1 MSKEKIKLNI
11 SGMTCVNC
19 SNGIERAVKSLNGL
33 DSSKVSFA
41 SNEGE
46 FYIDNKLLDK
56 ETLINKIKKL
66 GYGVEEDLKAL
77 EKAKLKAYEELKR
90 VFILSIS
97 LTIIMFYFAFFPI
110 DNMQNNQYIMFILAT
125 VVQFYAGGRFY
136 TLAYKSVSNNNYDMN
151 VLVAL
156 GTSAAYFYSV
166 FVVFFPSLFP
176 ENLRFLYFDGA
187 AVIISF
193 ILLGR
198 LLEERSKAKATDFLK
213 KLMDLAPLNATL
225 ICEDG
230 SFKTV
235 LASELKIGDKVLIK
249 TGEKISSDALII
261 KGSADIDT
269 SMITGE
275 SMPVYKTVGDEVIAG
290 TLNTTGVIEVK
301 VSKESKDTTLSK
313 IVALLSTAQSKKLP
327 ISRLADNVANI
338 FVPTVIIISILT
350 FIVWYFVLGDA
361 LNAILASISVLVI
374 SCPCALGLATPIAIV
389 SSVGKGAQEGILIKN
404 PEILEIIKDI
414 KYAVFDKTGTLTKGI
429 IAVKD
434 AVYEEKYLS
443 ILASLET
450 KSEHPISKAVVH
462 FAQEKGISCDKEFED
477 IKVIA
482 GLGISAIY
490 ENKKILIGSL
500 AFLEKE
506 NVLLDDKYL
515 DFYNKS
521 LEEGAGVILASIDK
535 ECIGI
540 FALEDSIK
548 EGAKELIQSLKAKKI
563 IPILL
568 TGDNKITANSVA
580 KELNIDKVYAQIL
593 PDEKY
598 KVIIELQK
606 EGKVMFVG
614 DGVNDSPSIKQAD
627 IGITLN
633 SGSDI
638 TKDAGDII
646 LINNDLAAV
655 LKSINLSIESMKVIK
670 QNLFWAFAYN
680 IAGIPL
686 AAGVFFPIFG
696 VMLTP
701 MYAGIAMSFSS
712 VTVVLNSLR
721 LKFKDLK

>member
-19 SNGIERAVKSLNGL
+19 SNGIERVVKNLKGL
-33 DSSKVSFA
+33 ESSKVSFA

-46 FYIDNKLLDK
+46 FYVDTELLDK
-56 ETLINKIKKL
+56 QTLITKIKKL
-66 GYGVEEDLKAL
+66 GYGVEEDLKSL
-77 EKAKLKAYEELKR
+77 EIVKEKAYELLKR
-90 VFILSIS
+90 TFFVSMA
-97 LTIIMFYFAFFPI
+97 LTIVMVYFVFKPLE
-110 DNMQNNQYIMFILAT
+110 NMQNNFYIMFILAT
-125 VVQFYAGGRFY
+125 VIQFYAGSRFY
-136 TLAYKSVSNNNYDMN
+136 ILAYKSLSNKNYDMN

-166 FVVFFPSLFP
+166 FVVFFPTLFP

-187 AVIISF
+187 AVIITF
-193 ILLGR
+193 VLLGR
-198 LLEERSKAKATDFLK
+198 LLEERSRAKATDFLK
-213 KLMDLAPLNATL
+213 KLMDLAPTDARL

-230 SFKTV
+230 TYKTV
-235 LASELKIGDKVLIK
+235 LANELKIKDKVLIK
-249 TGEKISSDALII
+249 TGEKISTDAVII
-261 KGSADIDT
+261 KGSADVDT

-275 SMPVYKTVGDEVIAG
+275 SMPVYKTIGDEVTAG
-290 TLNTTGVIEVK
+290 TLNTTGVIEVE
-301 VSKESKDTTLSK
+301 VLKESQDTTLSK

-327 ISRLADNVANI
+327 ISRFADKVANI
-338 FVPTVIIISILT
+338 FVPVVVIISILT
-350 FIVWYFVLGDA
+350 FLAWYFFVGNTF
-361 LNAILASISVLVI
+361 NAIIAAISVLVI

-389 SSVGKGAQEGILIKN
+389 SAVGKGAQEGILIKN

-434 AVYEEKYLS
+434 AVYEEKYLD

-450 KSEHPISKAVVH
+450 KSEHPISKAVVNY
-462 FAQEKGISCDKEFED
+462 AKEKKLSLNKEFED
-477 IKVIA
+477 IEIIA

-490 ENKKILIGSL
+490 ENKKVLIGSL
-500 AFLEKE
+500 SFLEQNSVNIDK
-506 NVLLDDKYL
+506 KYL
-515 DFYNKS
+515 DFYNSS
-521 LEEGAGVILASIDK
+521 LNDGLGVILAAINK
-535 ECIGI
+535 ECVAV

-548 EGAKELIQSLKAKKI
+548 EGAKELIANLKAKNI
-563 IPILL
+563 TPILL
-568 TGDNKITANSVA
+568 TGDNKTTANSVA
-580 KELNIDKVYAQIL
+580 KQIGIDKVHAQVL

-598 KVIIELQK
+598 KVILELQK
-606 EGKVMFVG
+606 EAKVMFVG
-614 DGVNDSPSIKQAD
+614 DGINDSPSIKQAD

-646 LINNDLAAV
+646 LVNNDLKAV
-655 LKSINLSIESMKVIK
+655 SKSINLSIESMKVIK
-670 QNLFWAFAYN
+670 QNLFWAFIYN

-686 AAGVFFPIFG
+686 AAGVFYPLFG
-696 VMLTP
+696 VLLTP

-721 LKFKDLK
+721 LKLKKI

>member
-1 MSKEKIKLNI
+1 MAKETIKLNI

-19 SNGIERAVKSLNGL
+19 SNGIEKAVNKLDGL
-33 DSSKVSFA
+33 ESSKVSFA
-41 SNEGE
+41 SNEGA
-46 FYIDNKLLDK
+46 FFIDNKLLNK
-56 ETLINKIKKL
+56 ETLISKIKKL

-77 EKAKLKAYEELKR
+77 EKAKLIDYNKLR
-90 VFILSIS
+90 NVFSIS
-97 LTIIMFYFAFFPI
+97 MALTIVMFYFAFFPI
-110 DNMQNNQYIMFILAT
+110 ENSQNNQYIMFILAT
-125 VVQFYAGGRFY
+125 IVQFYAGGRFY
-136 TLAYKSVSNNNYDMN
+136 TLAYKAVSNSNYDMN

-176 ENLRFLYFDGA
+176 EELRFLYFDGA

-235 LASELKIGDKVLIK
+235 LASELKVGDKVLIK
-249 TGEKISSDALII
+249 TGEKISTDAVIS

-275 SMPVYKTVGDEVIAG
+275 SMPVYKTIGDEVIAG
-290 TLNTTGVIEVK
+290 TLNTTGVIEVVVLK
-301 VSKESKDTTLSK
+301 QSNDTTLSK
-313 IVALLSTAQSKKLP
+313 IITLLSTAQSKKLP
-327 ISRLADNVANI
+327 ISRFADNVANI
-338 FVPTVIIISILT
+338 FVPIVIIISILT
-350 FIVWYFVLGDA
+350 FFAWYFIVGNA

-429 IAVKD
+429 ISVKD
-434 AVYEEKYLS
+434 AVYEEKYLD

-450 KSEHPISKAVVH
+450 KSEHPISKAVVV
-462 FAQEKGISCDKEFED
+462 FAQNKNISLNKEFED
-477 IKVIA
+477 IQIIP

-500 AFLEKE
+500 SFLEK
-506 NVLLDDKYL
+506 NSINLDGKYL
-515 DFYNKS
+515 DFYNTS
-521 LEEGAGVILASIDK
+521 LNNGAGVILASIEK
-535 ECIGI
+535 ECVAVL
-540 FALEDSIK
+540 ALEDSIK
-548 EGAKELIQSLKAKKI
+548 DGAKELITDLKAKNI
-563 IPILL
+563 TPILL
-568 TGDNKITANSVA
+568 TGDNQITANSVA
-580 KELNIDKVYAQIL
+580 KELNIDRVYAQVL

-606 EGKVMFVG
+606 EAKVMFVG
-614 DGVNDSPSIKQAD
+614 DGINDSPSIKQAD

-646 LINNDLAAV
+646 LINNDLKAV
-655 LKSINLSIESMKVIK
+655 SKSINLSIESMKIIK
-670 QNLFWAFAYN
+670 QNLFWAFIYN
-680 IAGIPL
+680 IGGIPL
-686 AAGVFFPIFG
+686 AAGVFYPILG

-721 LKFKDLK
+721 LKFKKI

>member
-1 MSKEKIKLNI
+1 MAKETIKLNI

-19 SNGIERAVKSLNGL
+19 SNGIEKVINKLDGL
-33 DSSKVSFA
+33 ESSKVSFA

-46 FYIDNKLLDK
+46 FTIDNKLLNK
-56 ETLINKIKKL
+56 ENIISKIKKL
-66 GYGVEEDLKAL
+66 GYGVEEDLEAL
-77 EKAKLKAYEELKR
+77 EKARLMDYNKLKNI
-90 VFILSIS
+90 FTISIS
-97 LTIIMFYFAFFPI
+97 ITIIMFYFAFFPI
-110 DNMQNNQYIMFILAT
+110 ENIKNNQYIMFSLAT
-125 VVQFYAGGRFY
+125 IVQFYAGGRFY
-136 TLAYKSVSNNNYDMN
+136 TLAYKSVSNKNYDMN

-166 FVVFFPSLFP
+166 SVVFFPSLFP

-213 KLMDLAPLNATL
+213 KLMNLAPLNATL
-225 ICEDG
+225 IFEDG
-230 SFKTV
+230 SFKST
-235 LASELKIGDKVLIK
+235 LASQLKVKDKVLIK
-249 TGEKISSDALII
+249 TGEKISTDAIII

-290 TLNTTGVIEVK
+290 TLNTTGVIEVE
-301 VSKESKDTTLSK
+301 VLKESKDTTLSK
-313 IVALLSTAQSKKLP
+313 IVSLLSTAQSKKLP
-327 ISRLADNVANI
+327 ISRFADNVANI
-338 FVPTVIIISILT
+338 FVPVVILISIIT
-350 FIVWYFVLGDA
+350 FFAWYFIVGNA
-361 LNAILASISVLVI
+361 LNAIIASISVLVI

-414 KYAVFDKTGTLTKGI
+414 KYAVFDKTGTLTNGI
-429 IAVKD
+429 ISVKNALYEKD
-434 AVYEEKYLS
+434 ALS
-443 ILASLET
+443 ILSSLET
-450 KSEHPISKAVVH
+450 QSEHPISKAVVS
-462 FAQEKGISCDKEFED
+462 FAQEKDIATNKEFED
-477 IKVIA
+477 IQIIA

-500 AFLEKE
+500 SLLEQ
-506 NVLLDDKYL
+506 NSVQISRKYL
-515 DFYNKS
+515 DFYNDA
-521 LEEGAGVILASIDK
+521 LHNGLGVILASIDT
-535 ECIGI
+535 ECVAV

-548 EGAKELIQSLKAKKI
+548 SGAKELIADLKEKNI
-563 IPILL
+563 TPILL
-568 TGDNKITANSVA
+568 TGDNKLTANSVA
-580 KELNIDKVYAQIL
+580 KELNIDKVYSQVL

-598 KVIIELQK
+598 KVIVELQK
-606 EGKVMFVG
+606 EAKVMFVG
-614 DGVNDSPSIKQAD
+614 DGINDSPSIKQAD

-646 LINNDLAAV
+646 LINNDLKAV
-655 LKSINLSIESMKVIK
+655 SKSINLSIESMKIIK
-670 QNLFWAFAYN
+670 QNLFWAFIYN
-680 IAGIPL
+680 VGGIPL
-686 AAGVFFPIFG
+686 AAGVFYPIFG
-696 VMLTP
+696 LMLTP

-721 LKFKDLK
+721 LKIKKI

>member
-1 MSKEKIKLNI
+1 MAKETIKLNI

-19 SNGIERAVKSLNGL
+19 SNGIEKAVNKLDGL
-33 DSSKVSFA
+33 ESSKVSFA
-41 SNEGE
+41 SNEGA
-46 FYIDNKLLDK
+46 FFIDNKLLNK
-56 ETLINKIKKL
+56 ETLISKIKKL

-77 EKAKLKAYEELKR
+77 EKAKLIDYNKLR
-90 VFILSIS
+90 NVFSIS
-97 LTIIMFYFAFFPI
+97 MALTIVMFYFAFFPI
-110 DNMQNNQYIMFILAT
+110 ENSQNNQYIMFILAT
-125 VVQFYAGGRFY
+125 IVQFYAGGRFY
-136 TLAYKSVSNNNYDMN
+136 TLAYKAVSNSNYDMN

-176 ENLRFLYFDGA
+176 EELRFLYFDGA

-235 LASELKIGDKVLIK
+235 LASELKVGDKVLIK
-249 TGEKISSDALII
+249 TGEKISTDAVIS

-275 SMPVYKTVGDEVIAG
+275 SMPVYKTIGDEVIAG
-290 TLNTTGVIEVK
+290 TLNTTGVIEVVVLK
-301 VSKESKDTTLSK
+301 QSNDTTLSK
-313 IVALLSTAQSKKLP
+313 IITLLSTAQSKKLP
-327 ISRLADNVANI
+327 ISRFADNVANI

-350 FIVWYFVLGDA
+350 FFAWYFIVGNA

-429 IAVKD
+429 ISVKD
-434 AVYEEKYLS
+434 AVYEEKYLD

-450 KSEHPISKAVVH
+450 KSEHPISKAVVV
-462 FAQEKGISCDKEFED
+462 FAQNKNISLNKEFED
-477 IKVIA
+477 IQIIP

-500 AFLEKE
+500 SFLEK
-506 NVLLDDKYL
+506 NSINLDGKYL
-515 DFYNKS
+515 DFYNTS
-521 LEEGAGVILASIDK
+521 LNNGAGVILASIEK
-535 ECIGI
+535 ECVAVL
-540 FALEDSIK
+540 ALEDSIK
-548 EGAKELIQSLKAKKI
+548 DGAKELIADLKAKNI
-563 IPILL
+563 TPILL
-568 TGDNKITANSVA
+568 TGDNQITANSVA
-580 KELNIDKVYAQIL
+580 KELNIDRVYAQVL

-606 EGKVMFVG
+606 EAKVMFVG
-614 DGVNDSPSIKQAD
+614 DGINDSPSIKQAD

-646 LINNDLAAV
+646 LINNDLKAV
-655 LKSINLSIESMKVIK
+655 SKSINLSIESMKVIK
-670 QNLFWAFAYN
+670 QNLFWAFIYN
-680 IAGIPL
+680 VGGIPL
-686 AAGVFFPIFG
+686 AAGIFYPIFG

-721 LKFKDLK
+721 LKFKKI

>member
-1 MSKEKIKLNI
+1 MAKETIKLNI

-19 SNGIERAVKSLNGL
+19 SNGIEKAVNKLDGL
-33 DSSKVSFA
+33 ESSKVSFA

-46 FYIDNKLLDK
+46 FSIDNKLLNK
-56 ETLINKIKKL
+56 ETLITKIKKL

-77 EKAKLKAYEELKR
+77 EKAKLIDYNKLR
-90 VFILSIS
+90 NIFSIS
-97 LTIIMFYFAFFPI
+97 MALTIVMFYFAFFPI
-110 DNMQNNQYIMFILAT
+110 ENSQNNQYIMFVLAT
-125 VVQFYAGGRFY
+125 IVQFYAGGRFY
-136 TLAYKSVSNNNYDMN
+136 TLAYKAVSNSNYDMN

-176 ENLRFLYFDGA
+176 EELRFLYFDGA

-249 TGEKISSDALII
+249 TGEKISTDAVIS

-275 SMPVYKTVGDEVIAG
+275 SMPVYKTIGDEVIAG
-290 TLNTTGVIEVK
+290 TLNTTGVIEVVVLK
-301 VSKESKDTTLSK
+301 QSNDTTLSK
-313 IVALLSTAQSKKLP
+313 IIALLSTAQSKKLP
-327 ISRLADNVANI
+327 ISRFADNVANI

-350 FIVWYFVLGDA
+350 FFAWYFIVGNA

-429 IAVKD
+429 ISVKD
-434 AVYEEKYLS
+434 AVYEEKYLD

-450 KSEHPISKAVVH
+450 KSEHPISKAVVV
-462 FAQEKGISCDKEFED
+462 FAQTKKISLNKEFED
-477 IKVIA
+477 IQIIP

-490 ENKKILIGSL
+490 ENKEILIGSL
-500 AFLEKE
+500 SFLEK
-506 NVLLDDKYL
+506 NGINLDSKYL
-515 DFYNKS
+515 DFYNTS
-521 LEEGAGVILASIDK
+521 LNNGAGVILASIDK
-535 ECIGI
+535 ECVAV

-548 EGAKELIQSLKAKKI
+548 DGAKELIADLKAKNI
-563 IPILL
+563 TPILL
-568 TGDNKITANSVA
+568 TGDNQITANSVA
-580 KELNIDKVYAQIL
+580 KELNIDRVYAQVL

-606 EGKVMFVG
+606 EAKVMFVG
-614 DGVNDSPSIKQAD
+614 DGINDSPSIKQAD

-646 LINNDLAAV
+646 LINNNLKAV
-655 LKSINLSIESMKVIK
+655 SKSINLSIESMKVIK
-670 QNLFWAFAYN
+670 QNLFWAFIYN
-680 IAGIPL
+680 IGGIPL

-721 LKFKDLK
+721 LKFKKI

>member
-1 MSKEKIKLNI
+1 MAKETIKLNI

-19 SNGIERAVKSLNGL
+19 SNGIEKAVNKLDGL
-33 DSSKVSFA
+33 ESSKVSFA

-46 FYIDNKLLDK
+46 FSIDNKLLNK
-56 ETLINKIKKL
+56 EVLIAKIKKL

-77 EKAKLKAYEELKR
+77 EKAKLMDYNKLR
-90 VFILSIS
+90 NIFSISMS
-97 LTIIMFYFAFFPI
+97 LTIVMFYFAFFPI
-110 DNMQNNQYIMFILAT
+110 ENSQNNQYIMFILAT
-125 VVQFYAGGRFY
+125 IVQFYAGGRFY
-136 TLAYKSVSNNNYDMN
+136 TLAYKAVSNSNYDMN

-176 ENLRFLYFDGA
+176 EELRFLYFDGA

-235 LASELKIGDKVLIK
+235 LASELRVGDKVLIK
-249 TGEKISSDALII
+249 TGEKISTDAVIS

-275 SMPVYKTVGDEVIAG
+275 SMPVYKTIGDEVIAG
-290 TLNTTGVIEVK
+290 TLNTTGVIEVVVLK
-301 VSKESKDTTLSK
+301 QSNDTTLSK
-313 IVALLSTAQSKKLP
+313 IIALLSIAQSKKLP
-327 ISRLADNVANI
+327 ISRFADNVANI

-350 FIVWYFVLGDA
+350 FFAWYFIVGNA

-429 IAVKD
+429 ISVKD
-434 AVYEEKYLS
+434 AVYEEKYLD

-450 KSEHPISKAVVH
+450 KSEHPISKAVVV
-462 FAQEKGISCDKEFED
+462 FAQTKNILINKEFEN
-477 IKVIA
+477 IKIIA

-490 ENKKILIGSL
+490 KNKEILIGSL
-500 AFLEKE
+500 SFLEK
-506 NVLLDDKYL
+506 NGINLDSKYL
-515 DFYNKS
+515 DFYNTS
-521 LEEGAGVILASIDK
+521 LNNGAGVILASIDK
-535 ECIGI
+535 ECVAV

-548 EGAKELIQSLKAKKI
+548 DGAKELIADLKAKNI
-563 IPILL
+563 TPILL
-568 TGDNKITANSVA
+568 TGDNQITANSVA
-580 KELNIDKVYAQIL
+580 KELNIDKVYAQVL

-606 EGKVMFVG
+606 EAKVMFVG
-614 DGVNDSPSIKQAD
+614 DGINDSPSIKQAD

-646 LINNDLAAV
+646 LINNDLKAV
-655 LKSINLSIESMKVIK
+655 SKSINLSIESMKVIK
-670 QNLFWAFAYN
+670 QNLFWAFIYN
-680 IAGIPL
+680 IGGIPL
-686 AAGVFFPIFG
+686 AAGIFYPIFG

-721 LKFKDLK
+721 LKFKKI

>member
-1 MSKEKIKLNI
+1 MAKETIKLNI

-19 SNGIERAVKSLNGL
+19 SNGIEKAVNKLDGL
-33 DSSKVSFA
+33 ESSKVSFA

-46 FYIDNKLLDK
+46 FFIDNKLLNK
-56 ETLINKIKKL
+56 EVLIAKIKKL

-77 EKAKLKAYEELKR
+77 EKAKLIDYNKLR
-90 VFILSIS
+90 NIFSIS
-97 LTIIMFYFAFFPI
+97 IALTIVMFYFAFFPI
-110 DNMQNNQYIMFILAT
+110 ENTQNNQYIMFILAT
-125 VVQFYAGGRFY
+125 IVQFYAGGRFY
-136 TLAYKSVSNNNYDMN
+136 TLAYKAVSNSNYDMN

-176 ENLRFLYFDGA
+176 EELRFLYFDGA

-235 LASELKIGDKVLIK
+235 LASELKVGDKVLIK
-249 TGEKISSDALII
+249 TGEKISTDAVIS

-275 SMPVYKTVGDEVIAG
+275 SMPVYKTIGDEVIAG
-290 TLNTTGVIEVK
+290 TLNTTGVIEVVVLK
-301 VSKESKDTTLSK
+301 QSNDTTLSK
-313 IVALLSTAQSKKLP
+313 IITLLSTAQSKKLP
-327 ISRLADNVANI
+327 ISRFADNVANI
-338 FVPTVIIISILT
+338 FVPVVIIISILT
-350 FIVWYFVLGDA
+350 FFAWYFIVGNA

-429 IAVKD
+429 ISVKD
-434 AVYEEKYLS
+434 AVYEEKYLD

-450 KSEHPISKAVVH
+450 KSEHPISKAVVV
-462 FAQEKGISCDKEFED
+462 FAQTKNILTNKDFED
-477 IKVIA
+477 IQIIP

-490 ENKKILIGSL
+490 ENKKVLIGSL
-500 AFLEKE
+500 SFLEK
-506 NVLLDDKYL
+506 NGINLDSKYL
-515 DFYNKS
+515 DFYNTS
-521 LEEGAGVILASIDK
+521 LNSGSGVILASIDK
-535 ECIGI
+535 ECVAV

-548 EGAKELIQSLKAKKI
+548 DGAKELIADLKAKNI
-563 IPILL
+563 TPILL
-568 TGDNKITANSVA
+568 TGDNQITANSVA
-580 KELNIDKVYAQIL
+580 KELNIDRVYAQVL

-606 EGKVMFVG
+606 EAKVMFVG
-614 DGVNDSPSIKQAD
+614 DGINDSPSIKQAD

-646 LINNDLAAV
+646 LINNDLKAV
-655 LKSINLSIESMKVIK
+655 SKSINLSIESMKVIK
-670 QNLFWAFAYN
+670 QNLFWAFIYN
-680 IAGIPL
+680 VGGIPL
-686 AAGVFFPIFG
+686 AAGIFYPIFG

-721 LKFKDLK
+721 LKFKKI

>member
-1 MSKEKIKLNI
+1 MAKETIKLNI

-19 SNGIERAVKSLNGL
+19 SNGIEKAVNKLDGL
-33 DSSKVSFA
+33 ESSKVSFA
-41 SNEGE
+41 SNEGA
-46 FYIDNKLLDK
+46 FFIDNKLLNK
-56 ETLINKIKKL
+56 ETLISKIKKL

-77 EKAKLKAYEELKR
+77 EKAKLIDYNKLR
-90 VFILSIS
+90 NVFSIS
-97 LTIIMFYFAFFPI
+97 MALTIIMFYFAFFPI
-110 DNMQNNQYIMFILAT
+110 ENSQNNQYIMFILAT
-125 VVQFYAGGRFY
+125 IVQFYAGGRFY
-136 TLAYKSVSNNNYDMN
+136 TLAYKAVSNSNYDMN

-176 ENLRFLYFDGA
+176 EELRFLYFDGA

-235 LASELKIGDKVLIK
+235 LASELKVGDKVLIK
-249 TGEKISSDALII
+249 TGEKISTDAVIS

-275 SMPVYKTVGDEVIAG
+275 SMPVYKTIGDEVIAG
-290 TLNTTGVIEVK
+290 TLNTTGVIEVVVLK
-301 VSKESKDTTLSK
+301 QSNDTTLSK
-313 IVALLSTAQSKKLP
+313 IITLLSTAQSKKLP
-327 ISRLADNVANI
+327 ISRFADNVANI
-338 FVPTVIIISILT
+338 FVPIVIIISILT
-350 FIVWYFVLGDA
+350 FFAWYFIVGNA

-429 IAVKD
+429 ISVKD
-434 AVYEEKYLS
+434 AVYEEKYLD

-450 KSEHPISKAVVH
+450 KSEHPISKAVVV
-462 FAQEKGISCDKEFED
+462 FAQNKNISLNKEFED
-477 IKVIA
+477 IQIIP

-500 AFLEKE
+500 SFLEK
-506 NVLLDDKYL
+506 NSINLDGKYL
-515 DFYNKS
+515 DFYNTS
-521 LEEGAGVILASIDK
+521 LNNGAGVILASIEK
-535 ECIGI
+535 ECVAVL
-540 FALEDSIK
+540 ALEDSIK
-548 EGAKELIQSLKAKKI
+548 DGAKELITDLKAKNI
-563 IPILL
+563 TPILL
-568 TGDNKITANSVA
+568 TGDNQITANSVA
-580 KELNIDKVYAQIL
+580 KELNIDRVYAQVL

-606 EGKVMFVG
+606 EAKVMFVG
-614 DGVNDSPSIKQAD
+614 DGINDSPSIKQAD

-646 LINNDLAAV
+646 LINNDLKAV
-655 LKSINLSIESMKVIK
+655 SKSINLSIESMKVIK
-670 QNLFWAFAYN
+670 QNLFWAFIYN
-680 IAGIPL
+680 VGGIPL
-686 AAGVFFPIFG
+686 AAGIFYPIFG

-721 LKFKDLK
+721 LKFKKI

>member
-1 MSKEKIKLNI
+1 MAKETIKLNI

-19 SNGIERAVKSLNGL
+19 SNGIEKAVNKLDGL
-33 DSSKVSFA
+33 ESSKVSFA

-46 FYIDNKLLDK
+46 FSIDNKLLNK
-56 ETLINKIKKL
+56 EVLIAKIKKL

-77 EKAKLKAYEELKR
+77 EKAKLMDYNKLR
-90 VFILSIS
+90 NIFSISMS
-97 LTIIMFYFAFFPI
+97 LTIVMFYFAFFPI
-110 DNMQNNQYIMFILAT
+110 ENSQNNQYIMFILAT
-125 VVQFYAGGRFY
+125 IVQFYAGGRFY
-136 TLAYKSVSNNNYDMN
+136 TLAYKAVSNSNYDMN

-176 ENLRFLYFDGA
+176 EELRFLYFDGA

-235 LASELKIGDKVLIK
+235 LASELRVGDKVLIK
-249 TGEKISSDALII
+249 TGEKISTDAVIS

-275 SMPVYKTVGDEVIAG
+275 SMPVYKTIGDEVIAG
-290 TLNTTGVIEVK
+290 TLNTTGVIEVVVLK
-301 VSKESKDTTLSK
+301 QSNDTTLSK
-313 IVALLSTAQSKKLP
+313 IIALLSIAQSKKLP
-327 ISRLADNVANI
+327 ISRFADNVANI

-350 FIVWYFVLGDA
+350 FFAWYFIVGNA

-429 IAVKD
+429 ISVKD
-434 AVYEEKYLS
+434 AVYEEKYLD

-450 KSEHPISKAVVH
+450 KSEHPISKAVVV
-462 FAQEKGISCDKEFED
+462 FAQTKNILTNKDFED
-477 IKVIA
+477 IQIIP

-490 ENKKILIGSL
+490 ENKKVLIGSL
-500 AFLEKE
+500 SFLEK
-506 NVLLDDKYL
+506 NGINLDSKYL
-515 DFYNKS
+515 DFYNTS
-521 LEEGAGVILASIDK
+521 LNSGSGVILASIDK
-535 ECIGI
+535 ECVAV

-548 EGAKELIQSLKAKKI
+548 DGAKELIADLKAKNI
-563 IPILL
+563 TPILL
-568 TGDNKITANSVA
+568 TGDNQITANSVA
-580 KELNIDKVYAQIL
+580 KELNIDKVYAQVL

-606 EGKVMFVG
+606 EAKVMFVG
-614 DGVNDSPSIKQAD
+614 DGINDSPSIKQAD

-646 LINNDLAAV
+646 LINNDLKAV
-655 LKSINLSIESMKVIK
+655 SKSINLSIESMKVIK
-670 QNLFWAFAYN
+670 QNLFWAFIYN
-680 IAGIPL
+680 IGGIPL
-686 AAGVFFPIFG
+686 AAGIFYPIFG

-721 LKFKDLK
+721 LKFKKI

>member
-1 MSKEKIKLNI
+1 MAKETIKLNI

-19 SNGIERAVKSLNGL
+19 SNGIEKAVNKLDGL
-33 DSSKVSFA
+33 ESSKVSFA
-41 SNEGE
+41 SNEGA
-46 FYIDNKLLDK
+46 FFIDNKLLNK
-56 ETLINKIKKL
+56 ETLISKIKKL

-77 EKAKLKAYEELKR
+77 EKAKLIDYNKLR
-90 VFILSIS
+90 NVFSIS
-97 LTIIMFYFAFFPI
+97 MALTIVMFYFAFFPI
-110 DNMQNNQYIMFILAT
+110 ENSQNNQYIMFILAT
-125 VVQFYAGGRFY
+125 IVQFYAGGRFY
-136 TLAYKSVSNNNYDMN
+136 TLAYKAVSNSNYDMN

-176 ENLRFLYFDGA
+176 EELRFLYFDGA

-235 LASELKIGDKVLIK
+235 LASELKVGDKVLIK
-249 TGEKISSDALII
+249 TGEKISTDAVIS

-275 SMPVYKTVGDEVIAG
+275 SMPVYKTIGDEVIAG
-290 TLNTTGVIEVK
+290 TLNTTGVIEVVVLK
-301 VSKESKDTTLSK
+301 QSNDTTLSK
-313 IVALLSTAQSKKLP
+313 IITLLSTAQSKKLP
-327 ISRLADNVANI
+327 ISRFADNVANI
-338 FVPTVIIISILT
+338 FVPIVIIISILT
-350 FIVWYFVLGDA
+350 FFAWYFIVGNA

-429 IAVKD
+429 ISVKD
-434 AVYEEKYLS
+434 AVYEEKYLD

-450 KSEHPISKAVVH
+450 KSEHPISKAVVV
-462 FAQEKGISCDKEFED
+462 FAQNKNISLNKEFED
-477 IKVIA
+477 IQIIP

-500 AFLEKE
+500 SFLEK
-506 NVLLDDKYL
+506 NSINLDGKYL
-515 DFYNKS
+515 DFYNTS
-521 LEEGAGVILASIDK
+521 LNNGAGVILASIEK
-535 ECIGI
+535 ECVAVL
-540 FALEDSIK
+540 ALEDSIK
-548 EGAKELIQSLKAKKI
+548 DGAKELITDLKAKNI
-563 IPILL
+563 TPILL
-568 TGDNKITANSVA
+568 TGDNQITANSVA
-580 KELNIDKVYAQIL
+580 KELNIDRVYAQVL

-606 EGKVMFVG
+606 EAKVMFVG
-614 DGVNDSPSIKQAD
+614 DGINDSPSIKQAD

-646 LINNDLAAV
+646 LINNDLKAV
-655 LKSINLSIESMKVIK
+655 SKSINLSIESMKVIK
-670 QNLFWAFAYN
+670 QNLFWAFIYN
-680 IAGIPL
+680 VGGIPL
-686 AAGVFFPIFG
+686 AAGIFYPIFG

-721 LKFKDLK
+721 LKFKKI

>member
-1 MSKEKIKLNI
+1 MAKETIKLNI

-19 SNGIERAVKSLNGL
+19 SNGIEKAVNKLDGL
-33 DSSKVSFA
+33 ESSKVSFA
-41 SNEGE
+41 SNEGA
-46 FYIDNKLLDK
+46 FFIDNKLLNK
-56 ETLINKIKKL
+56 ETLISKIKKL

-77 EKAKLKAYEELKR
+77 EKAKLIDYNKLR
-90 VFILSIS
+90 NVFSIS
-97 LTIIMFYFAFFPI
+97 MALTIVMFYFAFFPI
-110 DNMQNNQYIMFILAT
+110 ENSQNNQYIMFILAT
-125 VVQFYAGGRFY
+125 IVQFYAGGRFY
-136 TLAYKSVSNNNYDMN
+136 TLAYKAVSNSNYDMN

-176 ENLRFLYFDGA
+176 EELRFLYFDGA

-235 LASELKIGDKVLIK
+235 LASELKVGDKVLIK
-249 TGEKISSDALII
+249 TGEKISTDAVIS

-275 SMPVYKTVGDEVIAG
+275 SMPVYKTIGDEVIAG
-290 TLNTTGVIEVK
+290 TLNTTGVIEVVVLK
-301 VSKESKDTTLSK
+301 QSNDTTLSK
-313 IVALLSTAQSKKLP
+313 IIALLSTAQSKKLP
-327 ISRLADNVANI
+327 ISRFADNVANI

-350 FIVWYFVLGDA
+350 FFAWYFIVGNA

-429 IAVKD
+429 ISVKD
-434 AVYEEKYLS
+434 AVYEEKYLD

-450 KSEHPISKAVVH
+450 KSEHPISKAVVV
-462 FAQEKGISCDKEFED
+462 FAQNKNISLNKEFED
-477 IKVIA
+477 IQIIP

-490 ENKKILIGSL
+490 ENKKVLIGSL
-500 AFLEKE
+500 SFLEK
-506 NVLLDDKYL
+506 NGINLDSKYL
-515 DFYNKS
+515 DFYNTS
-521 LEEGAGVILASIDK
+521 LNSGSGVILASIDK
-535 ECIGI
+535 ECVAV

-548 EGAKELIQSLKAKKI
+548 DGAKELIADLKAKNI
-563 IPILL
+563 TPILL
-568 TGDNKITANSVA
+568 TGDNQITANSVA
-580 KELNIDKVYAQIL
+580 KELNIDKVYAQVL

-606 EGKVMFVG
+606 EAKVMFVG
-614 DGVNDSPSIKQAD
+614 DGINDSPSIKQAD

-646 LINNDLAAV
+646 LINNDLKAV
-655 LKSINLSIESMKVIK
+655 SKSINLSIESMKVIK
-670 QNLFWAFAYN
+670 QNLFWAFIYN
-680 IAGIPL
+680 IGGIPL
-686 AAGVFFPIFG
+686 AAGIFYPIFG

-721 LKFKDLK
+721 LKFKKI

>member
-1 MSKEKIKLNI
+1 MAKETIKLNI

-19 SNGIERAVKSLNGL
+19 SNGIEKAVNKLDGL
-33 DSSKVSFA
+33 ESSKVSFA

-46 FYIDNKLLDK
+46 FSIDNKLLNK
-56 ETLINKIKKL
+56 EVLIAKIKKL

-77 EKAKLKAYEELKR
+77 EKAKLIDYNKLR
-90 VFILSIS
+90 NIFSIS
-97 LTIIMFYFAFFPI
+97 MALTIVMFYFAFFPVE
-110 DNMQNNQYIMFILAT
+110 NSQNNQYIMFILAT
-125 VVQFYAGGRFY
+125 IVQFYAGGRFY
-136 TLAYKSVSNNNYDMN
+136 TLAYKAVSNSNYDMN

-176 ENLRFLYFDGA
+176 EELRFLYFDGA

-235 LASELKIGDKVLIK
+235 LASELKVGDKVLIK
-249 TGEKISSDALII
+249 TGEKISTDAVIS

-275 SMPVYKTVGDEVIAG
+275 SMPVYKTIGDEVIAG
-290 TLNTTGVIEVK
+290 TLNTTGVIEVVVLK
-301 VSKESKDTTLSK
+301 QSNDTTLSK
-313 IVALLSTAQSKKLP
+313 IIALLSTAQSKKLP
-327 ISRLADNVANI
+327 ISRFADNVANI

-350 FIVWYFVLGDA
+350 FFAWYFIVGNA

-429 IAVKD
+429 ISVKD
-434 AVYEEKYLS
+434 AVYEEKYLD

-450 KSEHPISKAVVH
+450 KSEHPISKAVVV
-462 FAQEKGISCDKEFED
+462 FAQTKNILTNKDFED
-477 IKVIA
+477 IQIIP

-490 ENKKILIGSL
+490 ENKKVLIGSL
-500 AFLEKE
+500 SFLEK
-506 NVLLDDKYL
+506 NGINLDSKYS
-515 DFYNKS
+515 DFYNTS
-521 LEEGAGVILASIDK
+521 LNNGAGVILASIDK
-535 ECIGI
+535 ECVAV

-548 EGAKELIQSLKAKKI
+548 DGAKELIADLKAKNI
-563 IPILL
+563 TPILL
-568 TGDNKITANSVA
+568 TGDNQITANSVA
-580 KELNIDKVYAQIL
+580 KELNIDKVYAQVL

-606 EGKVMFVG
+606 EAKVMFVG
-614 DGVNDSPSIKQAD
+614 DGINDSPSIKQAD

-646 LINNDLAAV
+646 LINNDLKAV
-655 LKSINLSIESMKVIK
+655 SKSINLSIESMKIIK
-670 QNLFWAFAYN
+670 QNLFWAFIYN
-680 IAGIPL
+680 IGGIPL
-686 AAGVFFPIFG
+686 AAGIFYPIFG

-721 LKFKDLK
+721 LKFKKI